1 MKTELKNLLFM
12 GLVGLAASTVACGD
26 DDPITSLSGEDASV
40 DAGSEDASPGADGG
54 SGDASPGADASTD
67 AGEDAGEDAG
77 TAFNTQIPPATAA
90 EMTDWLAEEFH
101 KQWDCSPT
109 VISPV
114 MPHGAVSTVCSNAVI
129 MVASS
134 TTTTPPWPV
143 GSASV
148 KESFTDD
155 TRTSTAGVFA
165 YVKTSSSSWFWYANG
180 SEVDAPNCVGC
191 HAVGNE
197 VLFQA
202 ERTQTPPTDA
212 QELEAWITA
221 GSYAT
226 DWLCESEASEPR
238 GDSPHAPNRI
248 CVNNVV
254 STSTSTEDS
263 DWNIGAATI
272 KELYTTVSDATPF
285 GHLVSLKANVDSEDG
300 ANWFWYAPNGN
311 GFGLD
316 GCIGCH
322 DGTTDTSSVSRDY
335 IRLPLYR

>member
-12 GLVGLAASTVACGD
+12 DSLAWLLLQLHVVMMTQLPLYLERTRALMLVLRTLRLAKMVVLGTLHLAKMLAQTPVKTPVLRSTHK
-26 DDPITSLSGEDASV
+26 
-40 DAGSEDASPGADGG
+40 
-54 SGDASPGADASTD
+54 
-67 AGEDAGEDAG
+67 
-77 TAFNTQIPPATAA
+77 FPPATAA

-109 VISPV
+109 VIAQA

-134 TTTTPPWPV
+134 TTATPPWPI

-148 KESFTDD
+148 KEAFTDD

-180 SEVDAPNCVGC
+180 SEVDAPNCVSC
-191 HAVGNE
+191 HAVDNE
-197 VLFQA
+197 VIFQA

-238 GDSPHAPNRI
+238 GDSPHGPNRI

-272 KELYTTVSDATPF
+272 KELYTTVSDAAPF